1 VRRGEEGE
9 REGKAR
15 ASLFMRGKAR
25 IGPEKETET
34 GRGSPAGARKIA
46 VKSGF
51 GAPEPVLGFLTIY
64 TFLFYKVINLWVK
77 LYFCPSYLVKVYF
90 CPSTLFWSKSTS
102 NS

>member
-1 VRRGEEGE
+1 VRCGGGRKE
-9 REGKAR
+9 RGKAR

-25 IGPEKETET
+25 IGPEKETETETET

-64 TFLFYKVINLWVK
+64 TFLFYKVINFMNTYVFECSRVK
-77 LYFCPSYLVKVYF
+77 
-90 CPSTLFWSKSTS
+90 FW
-102 NS
+102 

>member
-1 VRRGEEGE
+1 VCGAAGGGKRG

-64 TFLFYKVINLWVK
+64 TFLFYKVINFMNTYVFECSRVK
-77 LYFCPSYLVKVYF
+77 
-90 CPSTLFWSKSTS
+90 FW
-102 NS
+102 